1 MTTVARVTV
10 LDLRTI
16 APNWR
21 QAVVVPVLVMAVFY
35 NRPEMILPALA
46 VLYATAMAGYPFQI
60 SDRSDLDT
68 LYAVLPLTRR
78 ALLFGRYA
86 WALAVFVITAAV
98 GIPVSLLLAAQRHV
112 SISGFAPTAFVA
124 SWALFALSVSIQYP
138 MFVRFGH
145 SRTGMAATT
154 LPIFAVSFVVLRA
167 HLDLKPNGIGLVL
180 LAISGVAL
188 LCASVAV
195 AITIDPRRAHV
206 PIAG

>member
-21 QAVVVPVLVMAVFY
+21 QAVLVPVLVMAVFY

-46 VLYATAMAGYPFQI
+46 LLYATAMAGYPFQI

-86 WALAVFVITAAV
+86 WALAVFVVTAVV
-98 GIPVSLLLAAQRHV
+98 GIPGSLLLAAQQNV

-138 MFVRFGH
+138 VFIRFGH
-145 SRTGMAATT
+145 SRAGMAATT
-154 LPIFAVSFVVLRA
+154 LPIVAVSFVALRA
-167 HLDLKPNGIGLVL
+167 HLDLKPNGMGLAL
-180 LAISGVAL
+180 LAVGGAAL

-195 AITIDPRRAHV
+195 AITIDPRRARL